1 MCTPYFSIIIPS
13 YNRGHFI
20 EETINSI
27 LCQTF
32 PNWECIVVDDGSA
45 DETKGIVEAL
55 IKKDS
60 RIKYIYQEN
69 AERGAAR
76 NNGIE
81 NAKGQHIC
89 FLDSDDRFLEN
100 HLQVIYDEI
109 NKDKNAAKAL
119 FFTNSYN
126 LSNEGNLSERTC
138 PRLSDYELFQYILTY
153 TFNPARVA
161 VHKDILEDFNFNPK
175 IPGLEDL
182 DLWLRIATKYPVI
195 QINQRTAIYNLHEDT
210 YTLGFKNRFKR
221 ELSFFKFIFNQP
233 ILKSK
238 LPKKATAKLIS
249 MCHYHI
255 AIAAAEATNRK
266 EFYRHAY
273 KSVITYP
280 KGYNGR
286 TNFPLFVQSIY
297 MLPILGDL
305 LKLISRKVK
314 TK

>member
-1 MCTPYFSIIIPS
+1 MCYFSVVIPT
-13 YNRGHFI
+13 YNRAHLI
-20 EETINSI
+20 SETIHSVI
-27 LCQTF
+27 QQVF
-32 PNWECIVVDDGSA
+32 KDWECIIIDDGSN
-45 DETKGIVEAL
+45 DDTREIVEK
-55 IKKDS
+55 ITREEP

-76 NNGIE
+76 NNGIA
-81 NAKGQHIC
+81 NAKGKYIC
-89 FLDSDDRFLEN
+89 FLDSDDHFIEN

-126 LSNEGNLSERTC
+126 LSNEGYLSERTC
-138 PRLSDYELFQYILTY
+138 PRLCDYELFQYILTY

-221 ELSFFKFIFNQP
+221 ELSFFKIIFNQP

-255 AIAAAEATNRK
+255 AIAASEATNRK